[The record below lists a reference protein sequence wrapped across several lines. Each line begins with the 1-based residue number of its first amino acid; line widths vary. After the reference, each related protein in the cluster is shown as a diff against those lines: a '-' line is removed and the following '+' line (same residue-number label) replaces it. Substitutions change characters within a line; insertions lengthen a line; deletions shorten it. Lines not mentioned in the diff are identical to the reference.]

1 MKRIL
6 VYGDSNSWGH
16 APGTE
21 QRYGPEIRWPR
32 AMAAQLGAEYEI
44 LEECLCGRTT
54 VFDDPV
60 SPGRNGLAVL
70 PLLLESH
77 APLDLVIIALGCNDL
92 QPHFHAGA
100 YHSAK
105 GAGMLVELV
114 QRSAGKQ
121 AQERSP
127 EVLLVAPVLVSE
139 SASFYEPEVMAGA
152 EAKSKEMAR
161 HYRAKAKELD
171 CHFLAAAPH
180 AQPSA
185 IDGVHL
191 DDKGHLALARAIA
204 AAVAKI
210 LGEEVSP

>member
-6 VYGDSNSWGH
+6 VFGDSNSWGH
-16 APGTE
+16 VPGTDR
-21 QRYGPEIRWPR
+21 RYGPEVRWPR
-32 AMAAQLGAEYEI
+32 AMAAELGTNFEI
-44 LEECLCGRTT
+44 IEECLCGRTT

-60 SPGRNGLAVL
+60 SPGRNGLSAL
-70 PLLLESH
+70 PILLESH
-77 APLDLVIIALGCNDL
+77 APLDLVTIALGCNDL
-92 QPHFHAGA
+92 QPHFSASA

-114 QRSAGKQ
+114 QKSAGLRAQ
-121 AQERSP
+121 AQVP
-127 EVLLVAPVLVSE
+127 QVLLVAPSLVSE
-139 SASFYEPEVMAGA
+139 SARYYESEVMAGA

-161 HYRAKAKELD
+161 HYRAKAKELG

-191 DDKGHLALARAIA
+191 DEKGHLALARA
-204 AAVAKI
+204 VAKEVAQI
-210 LGEEVSP
+210 LGEETAG